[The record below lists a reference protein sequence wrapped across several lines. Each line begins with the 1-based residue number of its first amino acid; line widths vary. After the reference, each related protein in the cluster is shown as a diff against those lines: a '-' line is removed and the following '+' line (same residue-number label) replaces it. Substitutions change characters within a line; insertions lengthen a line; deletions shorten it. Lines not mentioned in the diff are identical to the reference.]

1 MKQCLSMSRPRST
14 FILFMMA
21 AGFCVPGPALAANDF
36 KSDPFYQASYCQYTA
51 ASFNDKETAQGWKE
65 IATDLALARGIAEA
79 GDELEKLD
87 DLALDLA
94 PIAASDEDRPIYEQC
109 RERLAQLQQNTKT
122 ARSPVNEYAPAKVA
136 WYDRT
141 GGAIERDATKKAEAL
156 NKIRAWDAYCFMSGQ
171 SLATMMEQN
180 PSGFG
185 LDLGKPEHAKL
196 FQVVKSETA
205 KFRAQFEKDF
215 SASER
220 PQMEPVFGQQ
230 RDNYGK
236 GYFERKD
243 SDKDIAEFAKRQV
256 FECSEGFEQIWA
268 NMAR

>member
-1 MKQCLSMSRPRST
+1 MIRRAILSLAVLGATVP
-14 FILFMMA
+14 A
-21 AGFCVPGPALAANDF
+21 AQAQVAKDINA
-36 KSDPFYQASYCQYTA
+36 DPFFEASYCQYTA
-51 ASFNDKETAQGWKE
+51 AAFNDKQTAQSWKE

-94 PIAASDEDRPIYEQC
+94 PITASDEDRPIYEQC
-109 RERLAQLQQNTKT
+109 RERLAGLRQNTRT
-122 ARSPVNEYAPAKVA
+122 ARSPVNSYAPAKVT

-141 GGAIERDATKKAEAL
+141 GVAIERDAAKKAEAL
-156 NKIRAWDAYCFMSGQ
+156 NKVRAWDAYCFMSGQ
-171 SLATMMEQN
+171 SLATMIEQN

-185 LDLGKPEHAKL
+185 LDLRKPEHAKL
-196 FQVVKSETA
+196 LQAVKSETA

-268 NMAR
+268 SMSR

>member
-1 MKQCLSMSRPRST
+1 MIRRLALSLAVLGATLST
-14 FILFMMA
+14 AQAQVAKDINA
-21 AGFCVPGPALAANDF
+21 
-36 KSDPFYQASYCQYTA
+36 DPFFEASYCMYTA
-51 ASFNDKETAQGWKE
+51 TVFDDKDTMQGWKD
-65 IATDLALARGIAEA
+65 IVTDLALARGIAEA

-87 DLALDLA
+87 DLALEFA
-94 PIAASDEDRPIYEQC
+94 PLKESDEDRPIYEQC
-109 RERLAQLQQNTKT
+109 RERLAQLRQNTK
-122 ARSPVNEYAPAKVA
+122 AAHSPYNDYAPAKVA

-141 GGAIERDATKKAEAL
+141 GSAIERDAAKKAEAL
-156 NKIRAWDAYCFMSGQ
+156 NKISAWDAYCFMSGQ

-196 FQVVKSETA
+196 LQVVKSETA

-220 PQMEPVFGQQ
+220 PQMESVFGQQ

-243 SDKDIAEFAKRQV
+243 SDRDIAEFAKRQV

-268 NMAR
+268 SMSR